1 MIQKISIASQVSNP
15 IPEDILIKKEMRKLL
30 LISLF
35 LLLSDMIICNI
46 INVGLI
52 YYCKNISKKNQ
63 FRFELFFVLFFIIFV
78 YILLLIKSTIIALI
92 SVILYSFFGLVYF
105 IYKLVFLLNLITS
118 DNRENFKEDFYEK
131 SDLIFLFLNLVTLI
145 LRIFIVLYLKNF
157 IDNLNKIDELNR
169 LIEHE
174 KFIEDLGDK
183 IDNGNNT
190 RWSYDQYD
198 NNDDNDVVL
207 KFNN

>member
-15 IPEDILIKKEMRKLL
+15 IPEDILIKKEIKKTLT
-30 LISLF
+30 ISFF

-46 INVGLI
+46 INIGLI
-52 YYCKNISKKNQ
+52 YYSLIVSKKNQ
-63 FRFELFFVLFFIIFV
+63 FRFEFFFVLFFIIFV
-78 YILLLIKSTIIALI
+78 YILFLIKSTIISLI
-92 SVILYSFFGLVYF
+92 SVILYSFFGLIYF
-105 IYKLVFLLNLITS
+105 IYKLVYLLNIITS
-118 DNRENFKEDFYEK
+118 DDRINFKEEFYEK

-157 IDNLNKIDELNR
+157 IDNLYKIDELNR
-169 LIEHE
+169 LLEHE

-183 IDNGNNT
+183 IDNGNNN
-190 RWSYDQYD
+190 RWSYDQYE
-198 NNDDNDVVL
+198 NNDENEAVL